1 MTHEMLRHRH
11 GTHSIVSIKYG
22 TKEFTAK
29 QPKLVEADMKL

>member
-1 MTHEMLRHRH
+1 MTHDMLRHRH
-11 GTHSIVSIKYG
+11 GTHSIGSIKYG